1 MLKEKY
7 KNCDIHEFDSEVLV
21 NARQPLKII
30 EPSYEYLIG
39 FYDGIFY
46 RETKITTN
54 LTYEYLK
61 GFYKGT
67 TMRFK

>member
-7 KNCDIHEFDSEVLV
+7 KDCDIHEFDGEVFV
-21 NARQPLKII
+21 NARQPLQII
-30 EPSYEYLIG
+30 EPSYEFLRG

-46 RETKITTN
+46 KETKITTN

-67 TMRFK
+67 NMRFK